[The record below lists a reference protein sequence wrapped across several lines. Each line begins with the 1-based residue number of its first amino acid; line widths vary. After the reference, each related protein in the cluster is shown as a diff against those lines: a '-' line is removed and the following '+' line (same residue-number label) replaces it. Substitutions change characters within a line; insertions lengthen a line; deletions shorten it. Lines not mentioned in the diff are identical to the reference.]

1 MRAVAPDPTAT
12 IEMTAATPLIIPS
25 MVSDERRRLTCS
37 ARSAI
42 RTLARIFFIF
52 IWPPPALPAGARPV
66 LPLPAA
72 VVRYAHP
79 PPSGHPENERCG
91 WRKRRY
97 PVHA

>member
-12 IEMTAATPLIIPS
+12 IEITAATPIMMPS
-25 MVSDERRRLTCS
+25 MVSDERRRLTCR

-52 IWPPPALPAGARPV
+52 IRPPPALPAGAQPV
-66 LPLPAA
+66 LRLPAA
-72 VVRYAHP
+72 VVPRAHP
-79 PPSGHPENERCG
+79 PPCGHPENECFG